1 MLGGVLGLGHLRSA
15 GALSFRSLGSL
26 LTSSLLSR
34 RDNSHRLGLRKLV
47 ELAAEVDG
55 DSLDRHAEQVVDF
68 VLEHEGCKKVAGD
81 GRHHVSLL
89 NALDLVVA
97 ERAIVFH
104 ERVDQIGTRI
114 GVHREDLHEARVLAF
129 HAVGK
134 RRHVGQLERNELR
147 GEFHRSYAPFFCCA
161 IAFAFSSRMPIACTT
176 PSIIASGRT
185 AQPGTYTSTG
195 IALSTPPSTL

>member
-1 MLGGVLGLGHLRSA
+1 M
-15 GALSFRSLGSL
+15 
-26 LTSSLLSR
+26 
-34 RDNSHRLGLRKLV
+34 RKLV
-47 ELAAEVDG
+47 ELAAEIVG
-55 DSLDRHAEQVVDF
+55 DAFNRHAEQVVDF
-68 VLEHEGCKKVAGD
+68 VLEHEGREEVAGD
-81 GRHHVSLL
+81 GGHHISLL
-89 NALDLVVA
+89 HALDLVVA

-104 ERVDQIGTRI
+104 ERVDQIDARI
-114 GVHREDLHEARVLAF
+114 GVYREDLHEARVLAF

-134 RRHVGQLERNELR
+134 RRHVCQLKRNELR

-176 PSIIASGRT
+176 PSMIASGRT

>member
-34 RDNSHRLGLRKLV
+34 RDDSHRLGLRKLV

-55 DSLDRHAEQVVDF
+55 DALDRHAEQVMDF
-68 VLEHEGCKKVAGD
+68 VLEHEGCKEVAGD
-81 GRHHVSLL
+81 GGHHVGLL
-89 NALDLVVA
+89 HALDLVIA
-97 ERAIVFH
+97 KCAIVFH
-104 ERVDQIGTRI
+104 ERVDKIDARI
-114 GVHREDLHEARVLAF
+114 GVHREDLNEARVLAF
-129 HAVGK
+129 HAVGE
-134 RRHVGQLERNELR
+134 RRHVCQLERNELR
-147 GEFHRSYAPFFCCA
+147 GELHRSYAPFFCCA

-176 PSIIASGRT
+176 PSMIASGRT